1 MVKENVINGFRK
13 EELPSRGNK
22 TGNNSWWNAREIENK
37 ENFEQSLYSGSIKQ
51 SIYWIRVPG
60 K

>member
-1 MVKENVINGFRK
+1 MINGFRK